1 MRKLLWVA
9 GVLVVVIVVVAVVII
24 AGPSLYRAA
33 RGGDDT
39 PQTVIDTSEVEAA
52 ATDLDG
58 TWTVVPGIPPNGTV
72 AGYTV
77 EEILRGEPVT
87 VVGTTSRVTG
97 EVGIAGDVLRSGS
110 FRVRMDGLS
119 TDIGARDDMAR
130 SAGILDAEGHP
141 VSTLTLAEPVDLT
154 GLPDDGTTEVVPMLV
169 DLTIKGVTT
178 RTPVDVTVLRSGEQ
192 LIASGSV
199 PLTWT
204 EVGVEPPS
212 LGFVTVAPEGTVDF
226 RVVLEKS

>member
-1 MRKLLWVA
+1 MRKLLWAA
-9 GVLVVVIVVVAVVII
+9 GVLVVVIVVVII
-24 AGPSLYRAA
+24 AAPFLYKAA
-33 RGGDDT
+33 RGGDDA
-39 PQTVIDTSEVEAA
+39 PQTVIDTGEVDAV

-58 TWTVVPGIPPNGTV
+58 PWDVVPGAPPNGTV

-77 EEILRGEPVT
+77 DEVLRGEEVT
-87 VVGTTSRVTG
+87 VVGTTGQVTG
-97 EVGIAGDVLRSGS
+97 EIDINDRMLRSGS
-110 FRVRMDGLS
+110 FRVRMDGLG

-130 SAGILDAEGHP
+130 SAEILDAEGHP
-141 VSTLTLAEPVDLT
+141 VSTLTVAEPVDLA
-154 GLPDDGTTEVVPMLV
+154 GVPDDGTTATVPVLV
-169 DLTIKGVTT
+169 DLTIKGTT
-178 RTPVDVTVLRSGEQ
+178 VRTPVDVTVLRSGEQ

-212 LGFVTVAPEGTVDF
+212 LGFVTVAPDGTVDF